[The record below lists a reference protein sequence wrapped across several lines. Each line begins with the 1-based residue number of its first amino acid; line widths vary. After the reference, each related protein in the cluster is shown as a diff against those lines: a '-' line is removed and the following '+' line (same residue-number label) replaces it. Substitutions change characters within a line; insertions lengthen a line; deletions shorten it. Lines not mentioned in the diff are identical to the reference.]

1 MEMFTF
7 ASAVHEYHVYQDL
20 FKSSSGE
27 KLVAKRE
34 FNSPMDKHAVK
45 VVKGD
50 ETVGHLPCK
59 FSRKASYF
67 LARSQQV
74 EKSVLN

>member
-1 MEMFTF
+1 METLTF
-7 ASAVHEYHVYQDL
+7 ASAVHGYHVYQDL
-20 FKSSSGE
+20 FKLSIGE
-27 KLVAKRE
+27 NLVAKRE
-34 FNSPMDKHAVK
+34 FINPMDKHAVK
-45 VVKGD
+45 VVKVD

-59 FSRKASYF
+59 FSRIASYF